1 MCNPLLM
8 GAAMG
13 GGSLIQGL
21 GQRDA
26 VQEMNKI
33 NEGIAKQ
40 NERNAIEAGIRGMET
55 VALKAR
61 QQAAATG
68 QQARNVRLQAALAM
82 GKSVAG
88 AAKAGIEGS
97 TPEEIDLDL
106 DLQEA
111 LAMSTLD
118 QQAGFNRQAR
128 QQELTA
134 IEQQTQARINA
145 VQFKPQP
152 VPSMGSIAF
161 GALSSAFS
169 GAMMG
174 QQMTSG
180 GKTGFFSGE
189 SLDPNAT
196 WWDKLTLL

>member
-1 MCNPLLM
+1 
-8 GAAMG
+8 MG
-13 GGSLIQGL
+13 GGSLVQGL
-21 GQRDA
+21 GQRGAIED
-26 VQEMNKI
+26 MNRI
-33 NEGIAKQ
+33 NESIAKQ
-40 NERNAIEAGIRGMET
+40 NERNAIEAAIRGMET

-68 QQARNVRLQAALAM
+68 QQARNIRLQSALAM

-88 AAKAGIEGS
+88 AAMAGIEGS
-97 TPEEIDLDL
+97 TPEEIDQDL
-106 DLQEA
+106 EFQEA

-145 VQFKPQP
+145 TAFKPQA
-152 VPSMGSIAF
+152 VPSMGSVIF
-161 GALSSAFS
+161 GALSSGLS

-174 QQMTSG
+174 HQMTGG
-180 GKTGFFSGE
+180 GKTGFFSGSDLE
-189 SLDPNAT
+189 SNAN